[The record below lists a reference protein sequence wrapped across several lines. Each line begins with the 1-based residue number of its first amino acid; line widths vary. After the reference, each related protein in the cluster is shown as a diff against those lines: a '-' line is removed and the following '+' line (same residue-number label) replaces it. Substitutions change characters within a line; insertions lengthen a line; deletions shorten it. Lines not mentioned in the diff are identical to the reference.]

1 MYKQFYIFFIIVS
14 FCGQCAQGDWSQ
26 LQGDKQSGISD
37 ETNLARQWPKE
48 GPELLWAID
57 VNNGF
62 GGATIKGND
71 LYFMDR
77 SDDDE
82 DLLRCINFTK
92 RVLKSFD
99 MHIKLQVG
107 WVMMAL
113 DHQSR

>member
-1 MYKQFYIFFIIVS
+1 MS